1 MVVSNLPKP
10 INYDSNKEKTLE
22 NKCGMM
28 KFLYAHFPIL
38 TWLPTYSFH
47 YLQCDIIAGVTVGL
61 MVLPQALAYSSI
73 ARLSSESGLYSA
85 YVGGF
90 VYCIFGTSKDNTI
103 GPTAILSLLVQTYN
117 IPHCDKLAVLSTFYV
132 GLILFAMGILKLGFL
147 VRFVSVPVISGFT
160 SAAAITISMGQLKNL
175 VGVEHT
181 PRDFFGNLIRLF
193 KNIKDWNWYDFLYGV
208 LCIVII
214 LLMRKLTKLEY
225 NKSMSFTRIICY
237 KLLWF
242 CGTARN
248 ALIVIV
254 SGIIMRILEFKEN
267 NVFNVISDIQPGL
280 PGLSV
285 RIQTCA
291 FVSFFFYFLSI
302 LVAIEF

>member
-10 INYDSNKEKTLE
+10 INYDSDKEKTLK

-28 KFLYAHFPIL
+28 KILYACFPIL
-38 TWLPTYSFH
+38 TWLPKYSFH

-73 ARLSSESGLYSA
+73 ARLSNESGLYSA

-90 VYCIFGTSKDNTI
+90 VYCIFGTAKDNTI

-117 IPHCDKLAVLSTFYV
+117 IPHCDKLAILSTFYV

-160 SAAAITISMGQLKNL
+160 SAAAITISAGQLKNL
-175 VGVEHT
+175 VGIKRT

-193 KNIKDWNWYDFLYGV
+193 KNIKDWNWYDFVYGV

-214 LLMRKLTKLEY
+214 LLMRKLTKLEW
-225 NKSMSFTRIICY
+225 NKSMSVTRIICY

-254 SGIIMRILEFKEN
+254 SGFIMCILEFKKN

-285 RIQTCA
+285 RI
-291 FVSFFFYFLSI
+291 
-302 LVAIEF
+302 